1 MNQIRNDNRQ
11 PEFDTMDGILA
22 SEEELF
28 PSSGFTASVMDRIQ
42 EEART
47 PAPIRFP
54 WKRAIPGIVLTA
66 GVFGWGAV
74 VFVRQAIPA
83 VRAFSFTEPQ
93 VSIPTGGHFEEAG
106 WIALALAISAVSLLL
121 CRRLANPSEPV

>member
-1 MNQIRNDNRQ
+1 MTKIRNDNRQ
-11 PEFDTMDGILA
+11 PQFDTMDTILA

-28 PSSGFTASVMDRIQ
+28 PSSGFAASVMDRIH
-42 EEART
+42 EEAST

-66 GVFGWGAV
+66 GVFGWGTV

-83 VRAFSFTEPQ
+83 VRASTFTQLQ
-93 VSIPTGGHFEEAG
+93 VSIPTGGHFEDAG
-106 WIALALAISAVSLLL
+106 WIALALAITAVSLLL